1 MNFIKSIF
9 RKKDEPIKSYSD
21 FWNWF
26 QKNEKVFFEI
36 VKNHNNIEKGFF
48 NKLSPKLEE
57 LKEGFFF
64 LTGMYNNETAELII
78 TVDGNIKNV
87 VFAEEL
93 IASAPK
99 IEQWRF
105 TALKP
110 SSNIN
115 DTAIK
120 MADYT
125 FNSENI
131 YFYDNE
137 LNEYPDE
144 IDITIIHNDLNQ
156 ENRTTIING
165 TYIFIENYLG
175 ELDFINNIDKITIIG
190 KPEAQKE
197 LVPITKLKDFLI
209 WRQKEFIEKY
219 EGVRY
224 NTENDNYIAL
234 EAELENGNKLLAVI
248 NDELLNWNNKASHPW
263 IAIFKLKYNG
273 KNNNGMP
280 NDNDY
285 KTLNE
290 IEEEIMQE
298 LKDFDG
304 YLNIGRET
312 ANGEREIYFACK
324 DFRQTSKVF
333 FNTQQKYSMKFQIDY
348 HIYKDKYWQS
358 FKRYN

>member
-26 QKNEKVFFEI
+26 QKNEKDFFEI

-57 LKEGFFF
+57 LKEGFYF
-64 LTGMYNNETAELII
+64 LTGMYNKETAELII

-99 IEQWRF
+99 IERWRF

-110 SSNIN
+110 SSDIN
-115 DTAIK
+115 DTGIK
-120 MADYT
+120 MAGYT

-131 YFYDNE
+131 YFYANE
-137 LNEYPDE
+137 HNQYPDE

-165 TYIFIENYLG
+165 TYIFIDNYLG
-175 ELDFINNIDKITIIG
+175 ELDFINNIDNITIIG
-190 KPEAQKE
+190 KQEAQKE

-224 NTENDNYIAL
+224 DTENDNYIAL
-234 EAELENGNKLLAVI
+234 EAELESGNKLFAVI
-248 NDELLNWNNKASHPW
+248 NNELLNWNNKASHPW
-263 IAIFKLKYNG
+263 IAVFMLKYNA
-273 KNNNGMP
+273 NNNGMP

-290 IEEEIMQE
+290 VEEEIIQE

-312 ANGEREIYFACK
+312 ADGEREIYFACK
-324 DFRQTSKVF
+324 DFRKPSKIF
-333 FNTQQKYSMKFQIDY
+333 FKTQQKYSMNFEIDY
-348 HIYKDKYWQS
+348 NIYKDKYWQS